1 MTNTL
6 SILFIIIVFTFST
19 PSHTVATKKYIQ
31 KTVSSL
37 DTLWLSPHVS
47 TTHFYQN
54 YNTLN
59 KKFHNTLTLKRF
71 QHTSLPPTIQHLF
84 RKKLYQLSNPT
95 PSQIEGLLSQY
106 VIPKLKAIINST
118 ENLKLRQQQLTEH
131 DEKITF
137 AQIKG
142 KSTSLTQ
149 KQLNTILNTA
159 YIFVPYLSKS
169 HTKINVPGKNGT
181 KKAITTLTGGVF
193 WYHIKY
199 DSTKAVSIHLN
210 HQVHTET
217 KYEINVLTHLVDKT
231 HLKKII
237 DNAIYASEKKAF
249 NALIG
254 ELALK
259 TRQLPA
265 FKLTD
270 QIVEAN
276 KNQYAIRIG
285 KRENIKL
292 DDTFYMYEWV
302 INNNK
307 KQAKHVGFGYIT
319 HVGNNIKKPDHKS
332 TFTQQLGDPQSIG
345 GWIKEDPRY
354 KLSLRLSPFY
364 QTGLSIKKDAF
375 NLNPDGIQYQL
386 LDKDYDSAVGINA
399 TALYNLAQYTNI
411 SQLFGTITIRGSIPI
426 SSSQTST
433 NSSSSTVSTVST
445 YPLLYSGYVGLK
457 KKFWKKNHSLAIRT
471 AIGYDGIY
479 LLSSNDH
486 FNNIDIR
493 TPGTEIEMGYENL
506 LSPNTSLFITITKK
520 WTLSNAAFNYSYRG
534 TNYSHSQ
541 SINDFSLGGI
551 IISAGVELHF

>member
-19 PSHTVATKKYIQ
+19 PSHTVATEKYIQ

-37 DTLWLSPHVS
+37 DTLWISPHVS

-71 QHTSLPPTIQHLF
+71 QHTPLPPTIQRLF
-84 RKKLYQLSNPT
+84 RKKLYQLPNPT
-95 PSQIEGLLSQY
+95 PPQIENLLSQY
-106 VIPKLKAIINST
+106 VIPKLKAIINNT

-159 YIFVPYLSKS
+159 YIFVPYLSES

-181 KKAITTLTGGVF
+181 KKAITTLTGGVL
-193 WYHIKY
+193 WYHVKY

-210 HQVHTET
+210 QQVHAET

-231 HLKKII
+231 HSKKII

-249 NALIG
+249 NALID

-302 INNNK
+302 NNNKNNK
-307 KQAKHVGFGYIT
+307 KQAKRVGFGYIT
-319 HVGNNIKKPDHKS
+319 KIGNNIKHPDHKS
-332 TFTQQLGDPQSIG
+332 IFTQRLGAPQSIG
-345 GWIKEDPRY
+345 GWIKEDPRL
-354 KLSLRLSPFY
+354 KVTTRLFPFY
-364 QTGLSIKKDAF
+364 QKNISLKKGSIIIKHNDNSF
-375 NLNPDGIQYQL
+375 SL
-386 LDKDYDSAVGINA
+386 LEENYDSALGVGINFS
-399 TALYNLAQYTNI
+399 TNIAHTTKI
-411 SQLFGTITIRGSIPI
+411 SQLFGDITLKGGIPI
-426 SSSQTST
+426 NSTPSQQASTTSH
-433 NSSSSTVSTVST
+433 VSNT
-445 YPLLYSGYVGLK
+445 PLFYSCYFGLR
-457 KKFWKKNHSLAIRT
+457 KKFWKKNHSLSIRT
-471 AIGYDGIY
+471 ALGYDGLY
-479 LLSSNDH
+479 LFSDNNKFND
-486 FNNIDIR
+486 IDVR
-493 TPGTEIEMGYENL
+493 VLGTEIEMGYEL
-506 LSPNTSLFITITKK
+506 LLTPKKSIYMAITKK
-520 WTLSNAAFNYSYRG
+520 WTLSDASFDYSYNG
-534 TNYSHSQ
+534 IDYTYYDT
-541 SINDFSLGGI
+541 INDFSLGGI